1 MSSFTNATKQASATF
16 TDASK
21 NSGTIH
27 RYMKGG
33 QGVPYDSPATYDD
46 EFDPI
51 SGNPLMYDTAGTTP
65 VFTNLAKS

>member
-1 MSSFTNATKQASATF
+1 MSSFSNVTKQASATF
-16 TDASK
+16 ANVSK
-21 NSGTIH
+21 NTGTIY

-33 QGVPYDSPATYDD
+33 EGVPYDSLATYDD

-51 SGNPLMYDTAGTTP
+51 SGNPLMYDTAGTAP